1 MATGTGVA
9 VKGFNRPHEELIERA
24 VLVQLIPFSQSQDEA
39 ADSLAELERLADTAG
54 VVVVGHVTQRRRY
67 PTPQFLVGE
76 GKLQEIQLACRHA
89 ESNLIITDNDLSPV
103 QVNNL
108 DQSLGIHVIDR
119 TELILQIFARRASS
133 ATAKAQVEL
142 AQLEYLV
149 SRIPVSSK
157 QQRFQ
162 GGIGM
167 RGPGESPLQL
177 RNDPMRKRIKEL
189 KVKLEGLRARGR
201 RTRERQR
208 WPSVSLV
215 GYTNAGKSTLLN
227 ALSSAG
233 AYVDDR
239 LFATLDVKTRQ
250 VYLGQ
255 ERLALLSDTV
265 GFIRHLP
272 HGLVASFRSTLDVAV
287 ESDMLVLVVDAGDPH
302 SADHLR
308 VVRETLAG
316 IGADAV
322 PTLLVLNK
330 MDSLDSDARACC
342 TAAFPGGIQ
351 VSARSGEG
359 LLALKEALREK
370 LEHCGAYLAPVPP
383 PIRPWEA

>member
-1 MATGTGVA
+1 M
-9 VKGFNRPHEELIERA
+9 KQYRRPHEEAIERA
-24 VLVQLIPFSQSQDEA
+24 VLVQVIPFGQSPEDA
-39 ADSLAELERLADTAG
+39 ADSLLELERLADTAG
-54 VVVVGHVTQRRRY
+54 VVVAGQVTQRRKH

-76 GKLQEIQLACRHA
+76 GKLEEIQLACRHA
-89 ESNLIITDNDLSPV
+89 EANLIITDNDLTPV

-149 SRIPVSSK
+149 SRIPVSRK

-189 KVKLEGLRARGR
+189 KGKLEGLRARGR
-201 RTRERQR
+201 RTRARQR
-208 WPSVSLV
+208 WPMVSLV

-227 ALSSAG
+227 ALSSAE

-250 VYLGQ
+250 VYLGHD
-255 ERLALLSDTV
+255 RLALLSDTV

-272 HGLVASFRSTLDVAV
+272 HGLVASFRSTLDVAT
-287 ESDMLVLVVDAGDPH
+287 ESDLLLLVLDASDAHVVDH
-302 SADHLR
+302 VR
-308 VVRETLAG
+308 IVRETLCE
-316 IGADAV
+316 IEADTV
-322 PTLLVLNK
+322 PVVIVLNK
-330 MDSLDSDARACC
+330 LDRVGGTLRETLPDLFPDAL
-342 TAAFPGGIQ
+342 T
-351 VSARSGEG
+351 VSARTGAG
-359 LLALKEALREK
+359 LPELKEAMRMS
-370 LEHCGAYLAPVPP
+370 LEAAGAYRAPVPP
-383 PIRPWEA
+383 PVPPWEE

>member
-1 MATGTGVA
+1 M
-9 VKGFNRPHEELIERA
+9 KRPHRPQEEGLERA
-24 VLVQLIPFSQSQDEA
+24 VLVQLIPASQSPDEA
-39 ADSLAELERLADTAG
+39 ADSLGELERLSDTAG
-54 VVVVGHVTQRRRY
+54 VVVAGHVTQRRRH

-76 GKLQEIQLACRHA
+76 GKLQEIQLACQHA
-89 ESNLIITDNDLSPV
+89 DANLIITDNELTPV

-108 DQSLGIHVIDR
+108 DRSLGIKVIDR

-149 SRIPVSSK
+149 SRIPVSRK

-189 KVKLEGLRARGR
+189 KGKLEVLRLRGR

-208 WPSVSLV
+208 WPTASLV

-227 ALSSAG
+227 ALSSAR

-250 VYLGQ
+250 VYLGPSRQ
-255 ERLALLSDTV
+255 VLLSDTV

-287 ESDMLVLVVDAGDPH
+287 ESDILLLVLDAGDPH
-302 SADHLR
+302 RADHLR
-308 VVRETLAG
+308 VVHETLRE
-316 IGADAV
+316 IGADQV

-330 MDSLDSDARACC
+330 MDCVEPEAREDCA
-342 TAAFPGGIQ
+342 AAFPEAIA
-351 VSARSGEG
+351 VSARTGEG
-359 LLALKEALREK
+359 LPALKEVLRMR
-370 LEHCGAYLAPVPP
+370 LEGCGSYLAPVPP
-383 PIRPWEA
+383 PVPPWEA

>member
-1 MATGTGVA
+1 M
-9 VKGFNRPHEELIERA
+9 KKYRRPHDEQIERA
-24 VLVQLIPFSQSQDEA
+24 VLVQVIPVGQSPEEA

-54 VVVVGHVTQRRRY
+54 VIVAGHVTQRRKH

-76 GKLQEIQLACRHA
+76 GKLPEIQLSCRA
-89 ESNLIITDNDLSPV
+89 ANANLIITDNELTPV

-149 SRIPVSSK
+149 SRIPVSRK

-177 RNDPMRKRIKEL
+177 RNDPIRKRIKEL
-189 KVKLEGLRARGR
+189 KGKLKTLRSRGQ
-201 RTRERQR
+201 RTREKQR
-208 WPSVSLV
+208 WPTVSLV

-227 ALSSAG
+227 ALSRAD

-250 VYLGQ
+250 IYLG
-255 ERLALLSDTV
+255 EDRLALLSDTV

-287 ESDMLVLVVDAGDPH
+287 ESDLLLLVLDASDPH
-302 SADHLR
+302 VEDHLA
-308 VVRETLAG
+308 VVRETLCD
-316 IGADAV
+316 IEADAV
-322 PTLLVLNK
+322 PVLLVLNK
-330 MDSLDSDARACC
+330 MDVVGADARESLRQMFP
-342 TAAFPGGIQ
+342 TAVS
-351 VSARSGEG
+351 VSARSGRG
-359 LLALKEALREK
+359 LPGLKNAMRRSLEAN
-370 LEHCGAYLAPVPP
+370 GAYLAPVPP
-383 PIRPWEA
+383 PIPPWEA

>member
-1 MATGTGVA
+1 L
-9 VKGFNRPHEELIERA
+9 VKGYQRPQEEAIERA
-24 VLVQLIPFSQSQDEA
+24 ILVQLVPASQSVEEA
-39 ADSLAELERLADTAG
+39 ADSLSELERLADTAG
-54 VVVVGHVTQRRRY
+54 VVVAGRVTQRRRS

-76 GKLQEIQLACRHA
+76 GKLQEIQLACQHA
-89 ESNLIITDNDLSPV
+89 EANLIITDNDLTPV

-108 DQSLGIHVIDR
+108 DRSLGIRVIDR

-133 ATAKAQVEL
+133 ATAQAQVEL

-177 RNDPMRKRIKEL
+177 RNDPMRRRIKEL
-189 KVKLEGLRARGR
+189 KQKLAVLRERGQ
-201 RTRERQR
+201 RTRERR
-208 WPSVSLV
+208 PWPMVSLV

-250 VYLGQ
+250 VYLGPGRQ
-255 ERLALLSDTV
+255 VLLSDTV

-287 ESDMLVLVVDAGDPH
+287 ESDML
-302 SADHLR
+302 
-308 VVRETLAG
+308 
-316 IGADAV
+316 
-322 PTLLVLNK
+322 LLVLDASDLHREDHLVVARDTLREIGAEHVPELLVWNK
-330 MDSLDSDARACC
+330 LDRISPDARDALL
-342 TAAFPGGIQ
+342 AATPGAVG
-351 VSARSGEG
+351 VSARMGQG
-359 LLALKEALREK
+359 LPALKVAL
-370 LEHCGAYLAPVPP
+370 LERLEVGGSYLLPVLPPVPP
-383 PIRPWEA
+383 WEK

>member
-1 MATGTGVA
+1 MKTY
-9 VKGFNRPHEELIERA
+9 RHPHEEQIERA
-24 VLVQLIPFSQSQDEA
+24 VLVQLIPETQSPDEA
-39 ADSLAELERLADTAG
+39 ADSIRELERLADTAG
-54 VVVVGHVTQRRRY
+54 VVVAGHVTQRRKH
-67 PTPQFLVGE
+67 PSPQFLLGS
-76 GKLQEIQLACRHA
+76 GKLQDVQLACRHA
-89 ESNLIITDNDLSPV
+89 DANVIITDNDLTPV

-108 DQSLGIHVIDR
+108 DRSLGIRVIDR

-149 SRIPVSSK
+149 SRIPVSRK

-177 RNDPMRKRIKEL
+177 RNAPMRKRIKEL
-189 KVKLEGLRARGR
+189 KEKLLTMRSRGQRTRAR
-201 RTRERQR
+201 QR
-208 WPSVSLV
+208 YPKVSLV

-227 ALSSAG
+227 ALSSAD

-250 VYLGQ
+250 VYLGPN
-255 ERLALLSDTV
+255 RHVLLSDTV

-287 ESDMLVLVVDAGDPH
+287 ESDILLIVLDASDPH
-302 SADHLR
+302 REDHFAI
-308 VVRETLAG
+308 VKETLKEIEAG
-316 IGADAV
+316 VV
-322 PTLLVLNK
+322 PSLIVLNK
-330 MDSLDSDARACC
+330 LDRVQADVRGSLFAVFPDAIC
-342 TAAFPGGIQ
+342 
-351 VSARSGEG
+351 VSAQTGQGISKLKQE
-359 LLALKEALREK
+359 LLVRLEQEK
-370 LEHCGAYLAPVPP
+370 VYAGPDPLPTK
-383 PIRPWEA
+383 PWEE

>member
-1 MATGTGVA
+1 MKTYR
-9 VKGFNRPHEELIERA
+9 RPQEEAIERA
-24 VLVQLIPFSQSQDEA
+24 VLVQVIPFGQSPEEA
-39 ADSLAELERLADTAG
+39 ADSLAELERLSDTAG
-54 VVVVGHVTQRRRY
+54 VVVAGHVTQRRKH

-89 ESNLIITDNDLSPV
+89 EANLIITDNELTPV

-149 SRIPVSSK
+149 SRIPVSRK

-189 KVKLEGLRARGR
+189 KGKLEMLRARGR
-201 RTRERQR
+201 RTRARQH
-208 WPSVSLV
+208 WPMVSLV

-227 ALSSAG
+227 AISSAE

-250 VYLGQ
+250 IYLGE

-287 ESDMLVLVVDAGDPH
+287 ESDLLLLVLDASDPH
-302 SADHLR
+302 LQDHIA
-308 VVRETLAG
+308 VVRETLCE
-316 IGADAV
+316 IEADKV
-322 PTLLVLNK
+322 PVLLVLNK
-330 MDSLDSDARACC
+330 MDRVGTEARAFLTEAYPDAIC
-342 TAAFPGGIQ
+342 
-351 VSARSGEG
+351 VSARTGDG
-359 LLALKEALREK
+359 LPALKEAMRGC
-370 LEHCGAYLAPVPP
+370 LESTGVYLAPVPP
-383 PIRPWEA
+383 PVPPWEE

>member
-1 MATGTGVA
+1 M
-9 VKGFNRPHEELIERA
+9 KKYRRPHEESIERA
-24 VLVQLIPFSQSQDEA
+24 VLVQVIPFGQSPAEA
-39 ADSLAELERLADTAG
+39 ADSLAELARLADTAG
-54 VVVVGHVTQRRRY
+54 VIVAGHVTQRRKH

-76 GKLQEIQLACRHA
+76 GKLSEIQLACRAA
-89 ESNLIITDNDLSPV
+89 EANLIITDNELSPV

-142 AQLEYLV
+142 AQLEYLI
-149 SRIPVSSK
+149 SRIPVSRK

-189 KVKLEGLRARGR
+189 KGKLETLRARGR
-201 RTRERQR
+201 RTRARQR
-208 WPSVSLV
+208 WPMVSLV

-227 ALSSAG
+227 ALSSAE

-250 VYLGQ
+250 IYLG
-255 ERLALLSDTV
+255 EDRLALLSDTV

-287 ESDMLVLVVDAGDPH
+287 ESDLLLLVLDGSDPH
-302 SADHLR
+302 LQDHIT
-308 VVRETLAG
+308 VVAETLRE
-316 IGADAV
+316 IESDKV
-322 PTLLVLNK
+322 PVVVVLNK
-330 MDSLDSDARACC
+330 MDRVDAEGH
-342 TAAFPGGIQ
+342 AFLVEEYPDAIC
-351 VSARSGEG
+351 VSARTGEG
-359 LLALKEALREK
+359 LSALKVAMRES
-370 LEHCGAYLAPVPP
+370 LESSGAYLAPVPP
-383 PIRPWEA
+383 PVPPWET